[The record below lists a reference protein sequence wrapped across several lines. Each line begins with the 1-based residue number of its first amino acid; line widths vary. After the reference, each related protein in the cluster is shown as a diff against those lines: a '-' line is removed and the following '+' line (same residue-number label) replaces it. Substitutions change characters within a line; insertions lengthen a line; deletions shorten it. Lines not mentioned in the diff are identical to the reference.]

1 MAKKKTASTGNE
13 SLVPFGYILGTD
25 VIEFLTAFG
34 FDADGEK
41 TIEDFVLDTFNV
53 TL

>member
-1 MAKKKTASTGNE
+1 MAKKKTTTGNE
-13 SLVPFGYILGTD
+13 TLIPFGYIEGTD
-25 VIEFLTAFG
+25 VIDFLTAFG

-41 TIEDFVLDTFNV
+41 TIEDFVLETFNV